1 MGPGGPT
8 MKPVKLKASKK
19 MRSLRAALGALA
31 TGVDYDGMKE
41 DNMGCGADLIKI
53 VDLSRK
59 SDMEIILHIASAQ
72 SAIGMFKPDQSVAKL
87 IGEITVERFKKECES
102 KSIDFESCGW
112 TALIIAFVEKN
123 FQKEKDT
130 WELFIQKASDWLSN
144 KSLEADARKVL

>member
-19 MRSLRAALGALA
+19 IRSLRAALGALA

-41 DNMGCGADLIKI
+41 DNMGCVADLIKI

-72 SAIGMFKPDQSVAKL
+72 SAIGMFKPNRSVAKL
-87 IGEITVERFKKECES
+87 IGEKIVE
-102 KSIDFESCGW
+102 
-112 TALIIAFVEKN
+112 
-123 FQKEKDT
+123 
-130 WELFIQKASDWLSN
+130 
-144 KSLEADARKVL
+144 